1 MFRYPGFREMVVAF
15 PSYNAYAACDYSSSS
30 FVCYGM
36 AGIAGGCRVPL
47 QAGTSYFASGMYSHC
62 LQGQKVRGGMRR
74 GRDKQREGGREGGT
88 GGTGGD
94 KESASVSALIGEEN
108 SCQQ

>member
-62 LQGQKVRGGMRR
+62 LQGQKVRGGEE
-74 GRDKQREGGREGGT
+74 GRSGEGGSGR
-88 GGTGGD
+88 GD
-94 KESASVSALIGEEN
+94 NPSACCV
-108 SCQQ
+108 QHT